1 MKIKSFTLLTF
12 FVGLALICGGC
23 EKLDIEKGTS
33 KCVKNRIEDFNKSD
47 LSCNDASVDQYTFQG
62 KTVYTFDPGSCGADM
77 QTEVIDENC
86 KTLGYLG
93 GILGNTYI
101 NGEHFSNATFVKRI
115 WGK

>member
-12 FVGLALICGGC
+12 FVGLALVLASCD
-23 EKLDIEKGTS
+23 KLDIEEGTP
-33 KCVKNRIEDFNKSD
+33 KCVENRIEDFKKSGMC
-47 LSCNDASVDQYTFQG
+47 CNDGSVNQYTFQG
-62 KTVYTFDPGSCGADM
+62 KTVYTFDPGTCGADM
-77 QTEVIDENC
+77 QSEVIDENC

-93 GILGNTYI
+93 GLLGNNYI